1 MTEGLIPPHV
11 FEQLKPELVSPLVV
25 YLASEHCQ
33 ETSGLFEVGGGWM
46 GKVRWERSLG
56 AGFDPRVGFSPED
69 VAAHWQ
75 QICDFEGAAH
85 PKDNID
91 ALKEMMENLQKYSI

>member
-25 YLASEHCQ
+25 FLSSEQCQ
-33 ETSGLFEVGGGWM
+33 DTSGLYEVGGGWM

-56 AGFDPRVGFSPED
+56 VGFDPREGFAVED
-69 VAAHWQ
+69 VAANWA
-75 QICDFEGAAH
+75 QIGNFENAVH
-85 PKDNID
+85 PADNIE
-91 ALKEMMENLQKYSI
+91 ALQQMMLNLQKYV